1 MGQEVG
7 ASNLPYRCLSECS
20 VSTDGLDT
28 LAEAK
33 IASRKRLDADLAR
46 RAAQV
51 IEATIDPE
59 RFPWL
64 FETPPRV
71 PTLTEREIAIRWTA
85 GLQTVQEVQTRPG
98 RRVRSAV
105 SRATLPG

>member
-7 ASNLPYRCLSECS
+7 ASNLPYRCLSERS

-46 RAAQV
+46 RAAQM
-51 IEATIDPE
+51 IEA
-59 RFPWL
+59 
-64 FETPPRV
+64 
-71 PTLTEREIAIRWTA
+71 
-85 GLQTVQEVQTRPG
+85 
-98 RRVRSAV
+98 
-105 SRATLPG
+105 